1 MGLLYS
7 VLKLCNRT
15 ELANKIGKSYQ
26 IYQTWENGSR
36 NPKDENLRQLADAL
50 NVSFE
55 ILPIYQK
62 LSDDNKQQTNN

>member
-50 NVSFE
+50 NVSF
-55 ILPIYQK
+55 
-62 LSDDNKQQTNN
+62 